1 CHRSRRS
8 TTGPGRVHGCG
19 TRHPLRR
26 VGEASAARNL
36 WAVWGAPW
44 GDRFLDGTLLSVIS
58 GGAANFRHLSP
69 AQLRQGGMPLQP
81 HVGIKEELQ
90 LGPRAELTKVCQNL
104 RKPGKNPLF
113 GELPRGIRVSLLAR
127 LDRQETT
134 RCSHPLYF
142 LQSDAQQVTDLQ
154 SSERP

>member
-1 CHRSRRS
+1 
-8 TTGPGRVHGCG
+8 
-19 TRHPLRR
+19 
-26 VGEASAARNL
+26 
-36 WAVWGAPW
+36 
-44 GDRFLDGTLLSVIS
+44 
-58 GGAANFRHLSP
+58 
-69 AQLRQGGMPLQP
+69 
-81 HVGIKEELQ
+81 VGIKEELQ

-154 SSERP
+154 SSERPAFRSDQLGADFFSPVAGSVKGASPQGLFHANHPLRITQNRARERRTVPGKTKGSRSPTAGLFDGPRPILS